1 MWNKS
6 KVYFFLLLGALMV
19 SSCTIQK
26 RLFLPGYDI
35 QWKNKSL
42 IEKKEVKES
51 VASEELTEE
60 QRETASTYDCEPIL
74 IQEAAL
80 KDSLA
85 ENIVVKPVS
94 YENKHQTNRQ
104 MSICELDDKMN
115 QSEQMKC
122 LKPLNHQLENKK
134 SEPKYHP
141 LSFVCLFTS
150 ILILPSF
157 LLILIAEIYLI
168 VPIFLFVFTFV
179 TSLLVLDLIRRKPE
193 KYKGKGLL
201 RVALVGLLFAGI
213 LTALFLMIVN
223 NL

>member
-1 MWNKS
+1 MKTVNLF
-6 KVYFFLLLGALMV
+6 VLLLILGTT
-19 SSCTIQK
+19 SCTIQK
-26 RLFLPGYDI
+26 RVFLPGYDI

-42 IEKKEVKES
+42 SEKKEARES
-51 VASEELTEE
+51 LASEEFTEE
-60 QRETASTYDCEPIL
+60 PREIKFKYDCEPIL
-74 IQEAAL
+74 IQDTAL
-80 KDSLA
+80 KDTLA
-85 ENIVVKPVS
+85 ENTVVKPVS
-94 YENKHQTNRQ
+94 YENKQQVNRQ
-104 MSICELDDKMN
+104 MSICELDRN
-115 QSEQMKC
+115 QAEQLRN
-122 LKPLNHQLENKK
+122 LKSTSQGLGNKRD

-201 RVALVGLLFAGI
+201 RVALVGLLFSGI
-213 LTALFLMIVN
+213 LTALFLLIIQN
-223 NL
+223 I